1 MANSEA
7 AVISAICKN
16 KDISTVF
23 SEGVDDFFVTHGDVY
38 ESLRNYYFK
47 YKAVPDVSVL
57 VEKFPDFEP
66 VKTQAETAFYV
77 ADLRSEYLQGQ
88 IRAMLLDTGTA
99 LKKDSP
105 ERVLGTLQNT
115 VASLTRHTNSIKDL
129 DITDYESAEKHYDA
143 VRQRSATMGGSPGI
157 PTGFKPIDISYPT
170 GMAPGH
176 FIVVIGWPGRGKTW
190 ATAKLAVNAWQ
201 QGFKPMVVSLE
212 MSAANM
218 RDRIYTVM
226 GEGAFR
232 ADDLARGNI
241 NSDDFR
247 AYGKKHMDGKN
258 GFIVVSPEGMSE
270 VTPNIIQGK
279 IDMHKPD
286 LVICDYHQLFMDNA
300 KSSNMTERAMKLSR
314 ELKMLAVT
322 NGIPVV
328 DIVAATMAEIS
339 DQNDPPMLSQVAWSK
354 AIEYDADMAF
364 AVHRTPDTEPAIIE
378 IVSRK
383 NRHGKDFDFYVEWDL
398 GTGVMRDATPG

>member
-1 MANSEA
+1 MSREA
-7 AVISAICKN
+7 EVISAICKN

-23 SEGVDDFFVTHGDVY
+23 SEGVDDLFVTHKDVF
-38 ESLRNYYFK
+38 EGLKSYYYK
-47 YKAVPDVSVL
+47 YKSIPDVEVL
-57 VEKFPDFEP
+57 VEKYPDFEP
-66 VKTQAETAFYV
+66 ARTTAETGHYV
-77 ADLRSEYLQGQ
+77 EGLRSEYLTAK
-88 IRAMLLDTGTA
+88 IRNILLATGTA
-99 LKKDSP
+99 LKSDTP
-105 ERVLGTLQNT
+105 ERVLGEMQSQLSTLN
-115 VASLTRHTNSIKDL
+115 RFTNHIKDL
-129 DITDYESAEKHYDA
+129 DITDYEAAEKHYDA
-143 VRQRSATMGGSPGI
+143 VRQKSAMMGGSPGI
-157 PTGFKPIDISYPT
+157 PTGFKAIDIAYPT

-176 FIVVIGWPGRGKTW
+176 LIIAIGWPGRGKTW
-190 ATAKLAVNAWQ
+190 FTARLAANAWK
-201 QGFKPMVVSLE
+201 QGFKPMIISLE

-247 AYGKKHMDGKN
+247 AHNKKMMEGKD

-286 LVICDYHQLFMDNA
+286 IVICDYHQLFMDNA
-300 KSSNMTERAMKLSR
+300 KSQNMTQRAMNLSR
-314 ELKMLAVT
+314 ELKMLAT
-322 NGIPVV
+322 SNGIPVI
-328 DIVAATMAEIS
+328 DIVAATMEEIS

-364 AVHRTPDTEPAIIE
+364 AVHKTPDTDPSIIE

-383 NRHGKDFDFYVEWDL
+383 NRHGKEFDFFLEWDL
-398 GTGVMRDATPG
+398 GTGELRDTFDT